1 MLIRS
6 PMWKNVTK
14 SGNMSKYAEDRS
26 FWTWVKWS
34 HWSSQA
40 FPGPGSSAWFAKLR
54 PRDDLKTGWTPDIS
68 WPPDH
73 QTYQI
78 LIMTG
83 WGDMQIHA
91 NPINIYK
98 PVHKTGVSDGIIYIL
113 HTVIYYSCI
122 SCILLPWKSE
132 ITPIFPKNLS
142 QIRMDSHIDQV
153 GQFAH
158 FGFATLQQLQLSCRH
173 LFESREA
180 FWQKNHLA
188 NAAWLGA
195 IYGAVLSI
203 IIVPWMISL
212 RWLWVN
218 IRYAPSKLHVS
229 GSLLK
234 TKMVKV

>member
-54 PRDDLKTGWTPDIS
+54 PRDDLKTGRTPDIS

-132 ITPIFPKNLS
+132 ITPIFPKKIPNKN
-142 QIRMDSHIDQV
+142 
-153 GQFAH
+153 GQSYRSSWPVRPF
-158 FGFATLQQLQLSCRH
+158 R
-173 LFESREA
+173 
-180 FWQKNHLA
+180 
-188 NAAWLGA
+188 
-195 IYGAVLSI
+195 
-203 IIVPWMISL
+203 
-212 RWLWVN
+212 
-218 IRYAPSKLHVS
+218 IRYATTAAAVVWA
-229 GSLLK
+229 SLWKPRSFLTEESLGK
-234 TKMVKV
+234 RCLTRCNLWCSIEYNYCAMNDFPQMALGQNPVRSIQTACFRIAA

>member
-54 PRDDLKTGWTPDIS
+54 PRDDLKTGRTPDIS

-98 PVHKTGVSDGIIYIL
+98 PVHKTGAIWRDNIHTPYCHILLLHIL
-113 HTVIYYSCI
+113 HTLAMKIWDY
-122 SCILLPWKSE
+122 P
-132 ITPIFPKNLS
+132 NLS
-142 QIRMDSHIDQV
+142 QKSFPNKN
-153 GQFAH
+153 GQSYRSSWPVRPF
-158 FGFATLQQLQLSCRH
+158 R
-173 LFESREA
+173 
-180 FWQKNHLA
+180 
-188 NAAWLGA
+188 
-195 IYGAVLSI
+195 
-203 IIVPWMISL
+203 
-212 RWLWVN
+212 
-218 IRYAPSKLHVS
+218 IRYAATAAAVVWA
-229 GSLLK
+229 SLWKPRSFL
-234 TKMVKV
+234 TEESLGNRCLTRWNLWCSIEYNYCAMNDFPQMALGQNPVRSIQTACFRIAA